1 MALREKTIQK
11 FKDYLEK
18 ETLKNQ
24 GREVELSFSQL
35 QRETGSASG
44 TMKRALEALQAEGWL
59 EMKPGRNSR
68 YGIFRIIN
76 MGHGE
81 VVDNKDEV
89 SNKDDKN
96 SATPS
101 EEFTPDEDRIQ
112 KNELPADGLKER
124 VQELEKIVEGLR
136 KRARTQEMTIALLQ
150 DRVAEIEDKLYKK

>member
-24 GREVELSFSQL
+24 GREVELSFSQV

-44 TMKRALEALQAEGWL
+44 TMKRALENLQAEGWL
-59 EMKPGRNSR
+59 ELKPGRNSR
-68 YGIFRIIN
+68 YGIFRVIN
-76 MGHGE
+76 MDHGE
-81 VVDNKDEV
+81 VVENKDE
-89 SNKDDKN
+89 
-96 SATPS
+96 ATLS
-101 EEFTPDEDRIQ
+101 EESTPDEDRIQ
-112 KNELPADGLKER
+112 KNELPDVELKEK
-124 VQELEKIVEGLR
+124 VQELEEIVEGLR